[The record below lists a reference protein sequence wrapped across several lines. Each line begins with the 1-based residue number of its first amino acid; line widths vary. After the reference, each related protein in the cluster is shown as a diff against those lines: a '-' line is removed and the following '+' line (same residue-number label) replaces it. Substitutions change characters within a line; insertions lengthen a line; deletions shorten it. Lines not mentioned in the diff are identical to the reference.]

1 MFCPHCAAPQIR
13 VLVAE
18 PVPVATLAGPTEVSL
33 GAGDLP
39 AHQTVPVLALPVQ
52 WSRALKP
59 CFLAAL
65 IASVLML
72 MQLHPAVA
80 IPSAGFLSVVF
91 YRYGQQNLAVRL
103 AVAVRVGAFGGLLNA
118 GLMVLVTALMATVPD
133 VRSEMREKL
142 VEMAQ
147 KAVAA
152 NSANPV
158 AEWML
163 RELKTPDGLVLVVI
177 VSCAAGLVMSLL
189 LGGAGGAIA
198 GAIFKRRNR

>member
-1 MFCPHCAAPQIR
+1 MFCPHCGAPQIR

-18 PVPVATLAGPTEVSL
+18 PVPAVPGSQITGGMPSENT
-33 GAGDLP
+33 LP
-39 AHQTVPVLALPVQ
+39 AHQTVPVLALPVE

-65 IASVLML
+65 VASLLML
-72 MQLHPAVA
+72 MQLHPFVA

-91 YRYGQQNLAVRL
+91 YRHGQQNLAIRL
-103 AVAVRVGAFGGLLNA
+103 AAAIRVGAFGGLLNA
-118 GLMVLVTALMATVPD
+118 GFMVLVTALAATVPD
-133 VRSEMREKL
+133 LRSQMHEKL
-142 VEMAQ
+142 VDMAQ
-147 KAVAA
+147 KAVVA

-158 AEWML
+158 ADWML
-163 RELKTPDGLVLVVI
+163 HELKTPDGFFLVVV

-198 GAIFKRRNR
+198 GAIFRRRER